1 MISDESEVLKLVE
14 VARMYYEENM
24 TQAEIARKL
33 KVSRPLVS
41 KMLSKAREM
50 GIVHI
55 EIKSPYINN
64 SLLMGQ
70 LKNLFNLRGGIIVP
84 RANTEYLTQQL
95 ILNHAFNYVKDILPD
110 TKALG
115 LGWGYTLGELMEKI
129 EQSDMSTNY
138 HGKVCPLIGN
148 ASIPNRGYHPNE
160 LTRVFAEKSGFKPY
174 YLYAPAFPATSQ
186 ERDLFIN
193 TDNYR
198 EIYELWAKL
207 DNIIISIGSYPS
219 VPDQATAL
227 RFGKVLTARKAVGM
241 ILSYYFDK
249 EGNIIEGENDYAI
262 HIPLDKM
269 REVKRVI
276 GICSGNSSI
285 QSVYGALRTG
295 YITHLITDEKTA
307 IDLIKF
313 KI

>member
-1 MISDESEVLKLVE
+1 
-14 VARMYYEENM
+14 
-24 TQAEIARKL
+24 
-33 KVSRPLVS
+33 
-41 KMLSKAREM
+41 
-50 GIVHI
+50 
-55 EIKSPYINN
+55 
-64 SLLMGQ
+64 
-70 LKNLFNLRGGIIVP
+70 
-84 RANTEYLTQQL
+84 
-95 ILNHAFNYVKDILPD
+95 
-110 TKALG
+110 
-115 LGWGYTLGELMEKI
+115 MEKI
-129 EQSDMSTNY
+129 EQSEMSANY
-138 HGKVCPLIGN
+138 QGRVCPLIGN
-148 ASIPNRGYHPNE
+148 SSIPNRGYHPNE
-160 LTRVFAEKSGFKPY
+160 LTRVFAEKSGLKPY

-198 EIYELWAKL
+198 EINELWAEL

-227 RFGKVLTARKAVGM
+227 RFGKTLTTRKAVGM

-249 EGNIIEGENDYAI
+249 EGNIIQGKNDYAI
-262 HIPLDKM
+262 RIPIDKI
-269 REVKRVI
+269 RAVKRVI

-313 KI
+313 KM

>member
-1 MISDESEVLKLVE
+1 MISDENEILKLVE

-24 TQAEIARKL
+24 TQAEIAKKL

-55 EIKSPYINN
+55 QIKSPYINN
-64 SLLMGQ
+64 GVLMGQ

-84 RANTEYLTQQL
+84 RANTEYLTEQL
-95 ILNHAFNYVKDILPD
+95 ILNHAFNYIKDILPEI
-110 TKALG
+110 KYLG
-115 LGWGYTLGELMEKI
+115 LGWGYTIGALVEKI
-129 EQSDMSTNY
+129 EQGEVSRNFDGT
-138 HGKVCPLIGN
+138 VCPLIGN

-160 LTRVFAEKSGFKPY
+160 LTRVFAEKTGFKPF
-174 YLYAPAFPATSQ
+174 YLHAPAFPATAQ
-186 ERDLFIN
+186 EKELFIN

-198 EIYELWAKL
+198 EIHSIWSKL
-207 DNIIISIGSYPS
+207 DNIIVSLGSYPS

-227 RFGKVLTARKAVGM
+227 RFNSALNDKKAVGM

-249 EGNIIEGENDYAI
+249 EGNIIRGENDNAI
-262 HIPLDKM
+262 HIPLDKI
-269 REVKRVI
+269 RKVKRVI
-276 GICSGNSSI
+276 GICTGKNSIHSTI
-285 QSVYGALRTG
+285 GALRTG

-307 IDLIKF
+307 VDLIKH
-313 KI
+313 KV